1 MLSIRPWSFSRFKTV
16 YNYFVLSVFV
26 SIRLWSFAHVLEQF
40 TLYCCF
46 SDLLSVLGLLHVSWL
61 SVCESIRL
69 WSFAHVLRQ
78 FTLYCCF
85 SDRLSVLGLLHV
97 SRQFMLSCLSVSL
110 SVFGRLHM
118 CLGSLLCIVAFL
130 TVYPFLVFNITSW
143 VVPADISSKW
153 LYQTFWRQHV
163 FCCFFYLYGRR
174 YIADIPP
181 SPGCLTF

>member
-1 MLSIRPWSFSRFKTV
+1 MHFSFVIYLVHVFHKTQCCLHYLCVCQIRRPWSFTHVYTVFLSVNLSLGLFWRCSYTV
-16 YNYFVLSVFV
+16 YV
-26 SIRLWSFAHVLEQF
+26 
-40 TLYCCF
+40 C
-46 SDLLSVLGLLHVSWL
+46 LSVLG
-61 SVCESIRL
+61 R
-69 WSFAHVLRQ
+69 
-78 FTLYCCF
+78 
-85 SDRLSVLGLLHV
+85 LHV
-97 SRQFMLSCLSVSL
+97 SRQFTLSCLSVSL

-118 CLGSLLCIVAFL
+118 FLSSLLCIVAFL
-130 TVYPFLVFNITSW
+130 TVYQFLVFNITSW